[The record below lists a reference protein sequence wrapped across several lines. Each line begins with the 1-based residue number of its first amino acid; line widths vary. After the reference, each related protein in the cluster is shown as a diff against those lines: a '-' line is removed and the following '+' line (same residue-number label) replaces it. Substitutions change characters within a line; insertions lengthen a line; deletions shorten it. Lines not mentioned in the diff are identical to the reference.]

1 MFCCMR
7 WLWSPSTLCTGG
19 GRCGPV
25 SGGVAMLGGE
35 IGACRSGGRGWDCGC
50 GSGFL
55 LFSPDTTPI
64 SDLSKR
70 VPLGWLLLWWCLWRG
85 VWVCTPAAATQI
97 ACVDKGTAAAGRG
110 LLCGWLLLSWGPCV
124 ASASA
129 AKWTCFGV
137 LTVAALS
144 VAFVVGCSELC
155 VSVCRALCCSGCFGL
170 AFWFVGGVAVVSPIL
185 VSRATEGDSRL
196 TVSFHFWGP

>member
-1 MFCCMR
+1 MGR
-7 WLWSPSTLCTGG
+7 SVEGSPCWGAKLGLAVAVDVVGIVVVVVDFFFFPPIPRPSRTLAKESPLVGCSCGGAFGGVFGSARPRLPRRSRVSTKALQLRGG
-19 GRCGPV
+19 GCFVAGCCCR
-25 SGGVAMLGGE
+25 GGLV
-35 IGACRSGGRGWDCGC
+35 
-50 GSGFL
+50 
-55 LFSPDTTPI
+55 
-64 SDLSKR
+64 
-70 VPLGWLLLWWCLWRG
+70 
-85 VWVCTPAAATQI
+85 
-97 ACVDKGTAAAGRG
+97 
-110 LLCGWLLLSWGPCV
+110 V